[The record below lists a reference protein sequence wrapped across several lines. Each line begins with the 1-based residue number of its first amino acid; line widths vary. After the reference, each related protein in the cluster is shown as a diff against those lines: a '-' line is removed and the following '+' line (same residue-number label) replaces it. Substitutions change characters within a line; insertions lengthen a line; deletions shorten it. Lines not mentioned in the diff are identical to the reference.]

1 MNTPIAGTETSW
13 RIPAQ
18 ALRWNA
24 VVAGMA
30 VGIAIQLL
38 LSMLGGAAGL
48 AMSGASYAGVQ
59 PAAVPVFAGV
69 WSAASLVVAAIA
81 GGYVA
86 ARSTGFRR
94 MGDGAL
100 HGAVAWGATTVFFAL
115 LAAIG
120 AGATLG
126 GLVGLVVGG
135 SEDDAL
141 ELGAAVSAWLAA
153 AVVLSLIAAIV
164 GGTWGVRSARRLTR
178 RRLSAPGVAPPSTA
192 GAHLP

>member
-13 RIPAQ
+13 HIPAQ

-24 VVAGMA
+24 VFAGMA
-30 VGIAIQLL
+30 VGIAIHLL

-48 AMSGASYAGVQ
+48 TLSGASHAGVQ
-59 PAAVPVFAGV
+59 PAAVPVLAGV

-86 ARSTGFRR
+86 ARSTGLRR

-100 HGAVAWGATTVFFAL
+100 HGAVAWGATTIFFAL

-120 AGATLG
+120 VGATLG
-126 GLVGLVVGG
+126 GFFGLLVVGG
-135 SEDDAL
+135 SEEDAL
-141 ELGAAVSAWLAA
+141 ELGTAVSAWLAA
-153 AVVLSLIAAIV
+153 AIALSLMAAIA
-164 GGTWGVRSARRLTR
+164 GGAWGVRSARRLTR
-178 RRLSAPGVAPPSTA
+178 RNLSAPRRRAAIDSP
-192 GAHLP
+192 